1 MDLTKMSR
9 DDLSTLQGRLRT
21 ISTAADALS
30 EGGLEP
36 EVCLTCEETVLRAAP
51 ILSRGVPGPLPP
63 PVLVEPVADAPAARP
78 ESWEVPPIVIGG
90 EQVAVDPAP
99 AEAAP
104 AVATKAAE
112 PPVAAPAPE
121 GASDDPAPQLVTGP
135 LSDWEKSEIL
145 RMDRDGE
152 TRRDIADALGRK
164 LQTVALFLTAQI
176 GNDGKPRHKVAAP
189 PAAEFVHVADAAAP
203 VVDQTL
209 AAVAAPAGAAPTVAP
224 VPAADP
230 MAGLTAHEREIWT
243 HLMGL
248 RMPKG
253 WDQEMD
259 LDMVEAF
266 ARGTKAS
273 VIAADFGWDSQ
284 AVVDRY
290 KQLTAVIRDDRGHM
304 SIEGQARFQSV
315 LRRFVQLRRAV
326 AA

>member
-21 ISTAADALS
+21 ISTAADAMS

-51 ILSRGVPGPLPP
+51 ILSRGIPAPLPA
-63 PVLVEPVADAPAARP
+63 PVLVEKVAVDPILVGPAAGRVD
-78 ESWEVPPIVIGG
+78 SWETPPIVIGG
-90 EQVAVDPAP
+90 EEV
-99 AEAAP
+99 
-104 AVATKAAE
+104 AAE
-112 PPVAAPAPE
+112 PEPPEEPARELDAKAGAVEVAPDPE
-121 GASDDPAPQLVTGP
+121 PQDAAPQLVAGP

-164 LQTVALFLTAQI
+164 IQTVALFLTSQI
-176 GNDGKPRHKVAAP
+176 GNDGKPRHKVTPP
-189 PAAEFVHVADAAAP
+189 PAADFVHVADAVAP
-203 VVDQTL
+203 AVDRAL
-209 AAVAAPAGAAPTVAP
+209 AAVAAPPVGP
-224 VPAADP
+224 VPV
-230 MAGLTAHEREIWT
+230 AGPVAELTAREREVWD
-243 HLMGL
+243 HLAAL

-253 WDQEMD
+253 WDHEMD

-266 ARGTKAS
+266 ARGTKSA
-273 VIAADFGWDSQ
+273 VIAADFGKDSQ

-290 KQLTAVIRDDRGHM
+290 KQLTAVIRDERGHM

-315 LRRFVQLRRAV
+315 LRRFVQSRRAV
-326 AA
+326 VA

>member
-36 EVCLTCEETVLRAAP
+36 EVSLTCEETVLRAAP
-51 ILSRGVPGPLPP
+51 ILSRGVPGPLPA
-63 PVLVEPVADAPAARP
+63 PVLVEPVTDAPVARP
-78 ESWEVPPIVIGG
+78 ESWETPSIVIAG
-90 EQVAVDPAP
+90 EIVA

-104 AVATKAAE
+104 AVAPKSAE

-121 GASDDPAPQLVTGP
+121 SASDDPAPQLVSGP

-152 TRRDIADALGRK
+152 TRRAIADALGRK
-164 LQTVALFLTAQI
+164 LQVVALFLTAQI
-176 GNDGKPRHKVAAP
+176 GNDGKPKHKVTPP

-203 VVDQTL
+203 AVDQAL
-209 AAVAAPAGAAPTVAP
+209 AAVATPPAVDQALAALADMTAP
-224 VPAADP
+224 
-230 MAGLTAHEREIWT
+230 EREIWD
-243 HLMGL
+243 HLGGL

-253 WDQEMD
+253 WDHEMD

-266 ARGTKAS
+266 ARGTKSA
-273 VIAADFGWDSQ
+273 VIAADFGKDPQ
-284 AVVDRY
+284 LVVDRY

-304 SIEGQARFQSV
+304 SIEGQARFQSM